1 MTDQELLGAAR
12 QTLNMARTDWELQG
26 WPTSMVIASYH
37 ATDVPPLHRMRKIE
51 QLLQEKLGKGWL
63 DDEAKKDH
71 GFYVLRL
78 ATLAMPP
85 DAVVIATPTDVFRT
99 TEKFKLRGEAA
110 KRATDTREKRRQLV
124 AEGRMELVDSVC
136 ATAQTPERICT
147 VAQPV
152 RRGVYVGEPTVTYWP
167 QAQFDGRMKMFGAK
181 IAGGDMEAVERFR
194 EVLEGAR
201 RKRETPPRESE

>member
-51 QLLQEKLGKGWL
+51 QLLQDKLGRGWL

-78 ATLAMPP
+78 ATAAMPP
-85 DAVVIATPTDVFRT
+85 DAVVIATPTDLFRT
-99 TEKFKLRGEAA
+99 TA
-110 KRATDTREKRRQLV
+110 KAMANPGLLTRMKTEHSPEQRCQRCAGGLAGVGGSPSRPWRR
-124 AEGRMELVDSVC
+124 
-136 ATAQTPERICT
+136 TPQRVCT

-167 QAQFDGRMKMFGAK
+167 QAQFDGRMKMFGVK
-181 IAGGDMEAVERFR
+181 IDERDREAVASFR
-194 EVLEGAR
+194 EALGR
-201 RKRETPPRESE
+201 YRKRRTQ